1 MLVFAIE
8 YQEGIDSVTDKHRL
22 GLSMYALEEDEWE
35 LLRQVRDV
43 LKVMVFACGC
53 HMSLTCGYLVACTT
67 GPEGRNLVFLSLDTQ
82 PLHGH
87 SCYGLHRHSIYNWS
101 TEERTAQSHHPSS
114 TWTCKMHAQ
123 SVLLI
128 DGLVSNCNG

>member
-53 HMSLTCGYLVACTT
+53 HMSLTCGYLAACTT
-67 GPEGRNLVFLSLDTQ
+67 GPEGCNLVFISLARHLTSPWSFQLWITLS
-82 PLHGH
+82 
-87 SCYGLHRHSIYNWS
+87 SI
-101 TEERTAQSHHPSS
+101 
-114 TWTCKMHAQ
+114 WTCKMHAQ

-128 DGLVSNCNG
+128 DGLIQPVSNCNG